1 MPSRKNFTPLLSLPM
16 PFYPGLPLNLPPAL
30 EVLEWADRR
39 QFDAVHISTPGPM
52 GLCGLLVAK
61 MLKVPVIATFHTDF
75 TKYVERLTGDYRLT
89 SATSGYMS
97 WFYNQAATVFARSR
111 SSIKTLEG
119 LGIDASRIAL
129 MPPSVDGEV
138 FSPAH
143 RNVDHWH
150 TLGVNEPHRVLY
162 AGRVSVEKNLPM
174 LVEAF
179 KKVCADRRDIALVVA
194 GDGPYLPQMRKAL
207 AGLPV
212 HYLGFQDDAS
222 LRVLYAGS
230 DLLAFPSRTDTL
242 GQVVMEAQAS
252 GLPVLV
258 SSDGGPHEMMDDG
271 LTGLVLPGTD
281 ATAWSQEMQNLLDDA
296 PRRLRMS
303 RTAPTRMARFAPAL
317 SFEAF
322 WDAHARAAM
331 KVKVVETMEPCPN
344 VTETNEQEVEV

>member
-1 MPSRKNFTPLLSLPM
+1 M
-16 PFYPGLPLNLPPAL
+16 
-30 EVLEWADRR
+30 EWADRQ
-39 QFDAVHISTPGPM
+39 QFDAVHVSTPGPM

-61 MLKVPVIATFHTDF
+61 MLKASCIIATFHTDF

-97 WFYNQAATVFARSR
+97 WFYNQATTVFARSR

-119 LGIDASRIAL
+119 LGIDAGRIAL
-129 MPPSVDGEV
+129 MPPSVDGEI

-143 RNVDHWH
+143 RDADRWH
-150 TLGVNEPHRVLY
+150 TLGVNEPHRVRY

-179 KKVCADRRDIALVVA
+179 KKVCADRRGCHSGHRRRRPLSAADAQGA
-194 GDGPYLPQMRKAL
+194 RPGFR
-207 AGLPV
+207 V

-222 LRVLYAGS
+222 SLRVLYASS
-230 DLLAFPSRTDTL
+230 DLLVFPSRTDTL

-258 SSDGGPHEMMDDG
+258 SDDGGPHEMMDEG

-281 ATAWSQEMQNLLDDA
+281 AAKWSQEMQNLLDDA

-317 SFEAF
+317 SFDAF
-322 WDAHARAAM
+322 WEAHTKATM
-331 KVKVVETMEPCPN
+331 KVNVEEAK
-344 VTETNEQEVEV
+344 ETTAGAAEASEQPVEV